1 MGPGNEGRGRSS
13 VVVPAPPAA
22 DLAKATARRRRR
34 SVIVRSALEVAA
46 SEEAEIPTIGT
57 LNEGALHAQ
66 LKNWYQRPG
75 DRIEQVVGG
84 FVVDLVRGDLLVE
97 IQTGGFAP
105 LRRKLGLL
113 TRQHRVRLVAPL
125 PLVRKII
132 RLSDEGELLSVRC
145 SPRHGRVE
153 DIFNRLVSIPSLL
166 CRSHFELEVLLTH
179 QDELRVY
186 RHGRASRRHGWVV
199 AGRRLVSVDQCLRI
213 SGPEDAACLLPPS
226 LPELFDTAQLAE
238 AAAIERRT
246 AQQMTY
252 CLRAMGVLHRT
263 GKRGNAI
270 VHRRTDA
277 TQSPQG
283 TSHRLEPPNLASS
296 TATETRGVHELSP
309 AP

>member
-1 MGPGNEGRGRSS
+1 
-13 VVVPAPPAA
+13 V
-22 DLAKATARRRRR
+22 R
-34 SVIVRSALEVAA
+34 SVLEVAA
-46 SEEAEIPTIGT
+46 SQEAEIPAIGT

-84 FVVDLVRGDLLVE
+84 FVIDLVRGDLLVE

-105 LRRKLGLL
+105 LRRKLELL
-113 TRQHRVRLVAPL
+113 TRRQRVRLVAPL

-132 RLSDEGELLSVRC
+132 RLSDEGELLSVRR
-145 SPRHGRVE
+145 SPRRGRVE

-166 CRSHFELEVLLTH
+166 CQPHFELEP
-179 QDELRVY
+179 
-186 RHGRASRRHGWVV
+186 GKAFRRHGWVV
-199 AGRRLVSVDQCLRI
+199 TGRRLVSVEQCLRI
-213 SGPEDAACLLPPS
+213 SGPDDAARLLPPS

-252 CLRAMGVLHRT
+252 CLRAMGVLHTT

-270 VHRRTDA
+270 VHRRADA
-277 TQSPQG
+277 THSPQG
-283 TSHRLEPPNLASS
+283 TSPTKS
-296 TATETRGVHELSP
+296 

>member
-1 MGPGNEGRGRSS
+1 M
-13 VVVPAPPAA
+13 
-22 DLAKATARRRRR
+22 R
-34 SVIVRSALEVAA
+34 SVLEVAA
-46 SEEAEIPTIGT
+46 SQEAEIPAIGT

-105 LRRKLGLL
+105 LRRKLELL
-113 TRQHRVRLVAPL
+113 TRQQRVRLVAPL
-125 PLVRKII
+125 PLARKII
-132 RLSDEGELLSVRC
+132 RLSDEGELLSVRR
-145 SPRHGRVE
+145 SPRRGRVE

-166 CRSHFELEVLLTH
+166 CQPHFELELLLTH

-186 RHGRASRRHGWVV
+186 RPEKAFRRHGWVV
-199 AGRRLVSVDQCLRI
+199 AGRRLVSVEQCLRI
-213 SGPEDAACLLPPS
+213 SGPDDAARLLPPS

-252 CLRAMGVLHRT
+252 CLRAMGVLHTT

-270 VHRRTDA
+270 VHRRADA
-277 TQSPQG
+277 THSPQR
-283 TSHRLEPPNLASS
+283 TSHRLEPPNRASS
-296 TATETRGVHELSP
+296 TATTS
-309 AP
+309 APSRRRAPLARA